1 MKEEWG
7 SQRDPLPRLDLL
19 NSSMGTRIFG
29 GSGYPHFQTDPGVQD
44 LKCVNDARKK
54 NLGPIPIIKAANTT
68 NKIKVVAF
76 GSPLLNWAQ

>member
-29 GSGYPHFQTDPGVQD
+29 GSGYPHFQTDP
-44 LKCVNDARKK
+44 
-54 NLGPIPIIKAANTT
+54 AAQEN
-68 NKIKVVAF
+68 NNRNGEIA
-76 GSPLLNWAQ
+76 